1 MKDTI
6 RICKKCGRPIDI
18 ITQRIYRKIIVDA
31 APVLVVPDPYGD
43 EYIRVDGSK
52 MRGKIAPL
60 DLEHASEPAEG
71 VFRVHSCGAD
81 DDEV

>member
-1 MKDTI
+1 MKDKI
-6 RICKKCGRPIDI
+6 RTCKKCGRPIDI

-52 MRGKIAPL
+52 MRGKIAPM
-60 DLEHASEPAEG
+60 DLEHAREPAEG
-71 VFRVHSCGAD
+71 VFRVHRCGAD